1 MSEYYDILADAFQM
15 KNAASALG
23 ADAEGE
29 LRARLDALRACSGQ
43 GDQQACGGNGP

>member
-1 MSEYYDILADAFQM
+1 MSEYYDILADAVQM
-15 KNAASALG
+15 KNIAAARG

-43 GDQQACGGNGP
+43 GARACGGNGP